1 MKISSHLFILLSD
14 PLSLFSNSL
23 SLLGNTLSLLGDSL
37 GITLNETLRVAF
49 NEALC
54 FSLNEALRIALSD
67 SLWVSLSDCLRA
79 SLGDALPLLGNT
91 LCLSFLSYA
100 LGVPLFRNTLSL
112 PLHLKVKSSAL
123 EVIPRPLISRAEIRW
138 VLNALAGGVAAY
150 GAGGAGRST
159 E

>member
-1 MKISSHLFILLSD
+1 MKLSSYLFILLSD
-14 PLSLFSNSL
+14 PLPLFSNSL
-23 SLLGNTLSLLGDSL
+23 SLLGNPLPLFSDSL
-37 GITLNETLRVAF
+37 RIAF
-49 NEALC
+49 NEALW
-54 FSLNEALRIALSD
+54 FSLGEALRIALSD
-67 SLWVSLSDCLRA
+67 SLRVSFGNSLWA
-79 SLGDALPLLGNT
+79 SLDEALRITLGDSLPLLRYT

-100 LGVPLFRNTLSL
+100 LGVPLLRNTLSL